1 MHLYRIFLWSEMP
14 FMLQMGSSNQLMFVL
29 LLVCPLHGSEDLC
42 HQKSVTASAELNIY
56 LIKIVALQKM
66 VFFFL
71 CTGIRISNHY
81 ENWKRTC
88 AVVLLT
94 LLHYQRRRYC
104 LIEESKFKYR
114 NRMGKG
120 DYPQLKQ
127 KPNHQKTHTK
137 VYPNLLG
144 KELHWNFIFIW

>member
-14 FMLQMGSSNQLMFVL
+14 FMLQMGSSNQLFVL
-29 LLVCPLHGSEDLC
+29 LLVYPSHRNDLC

-56 LIKIVALQKM
+56 LLKIVALQKWY
-66 VFFFL
+66 FFL

-88 AVVLLT
+88 AVVLPT

-104 LIEESKFKYR
+104 LIKGSKFKYR
-114 NRMGKG
+114 NIMGKG

-127 KPNHQKTHTK
+127 KPNHQKTHNE

-144 KELHWNFIFIW
+144 KELHWYFIFIW